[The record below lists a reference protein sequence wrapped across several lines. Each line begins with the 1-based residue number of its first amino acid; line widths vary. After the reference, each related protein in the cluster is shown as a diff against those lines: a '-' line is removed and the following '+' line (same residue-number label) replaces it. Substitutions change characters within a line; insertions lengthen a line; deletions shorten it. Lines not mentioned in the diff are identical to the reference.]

1 MGEGK
6 GEEEAAGGK
15 SILSQRNAAAVT
27 HPNSYW
33 RSLKEGLCEVQETGV
48 GEALVMVVGIG
59 GSRVAAEGEVGIVP
73 RQFHGGGSSG
83 TALEKHL
90 VPATS
95 NTDGTVLTVRKPPS
109 KDSHSKVIDH
119 GRRIRMPHHL
129 RSQPQV

>member
-1 MGEGK
+1 M
-6 GEEEAAGGK
+6 
-15 SILSQRNAAAVT
+15 
-27 HPNSYW
+27 
-33 RSLKEGLCEVQETGV
+33 

-129 RSQPQV
+129 RSEPQV